1 MSDIAGVWTSL
12 TVAGQ
17 RSLAAQQQRCF
28 CLAMRDSPHQFP
40 WSSPLMASAGCI
52 PEQSQRLQRG
62 MICTRRRDESAA
74 RANPRNTLTTLLS
87 DEQQCRA
94 ALL

>member
-1 MSDIAGVWTSL
+1 
-12 TVAGQ
+12 
-17 RSLAAQQQRCF
+17 
-28 CLAMRDSPHQFP
+28 
-40 WSSPLMASAGCI
+40 
-52 PEQSQRLQRG
+52 

-74 RANPRNTLTTLLS
+74 RANPRNTSTTLLS